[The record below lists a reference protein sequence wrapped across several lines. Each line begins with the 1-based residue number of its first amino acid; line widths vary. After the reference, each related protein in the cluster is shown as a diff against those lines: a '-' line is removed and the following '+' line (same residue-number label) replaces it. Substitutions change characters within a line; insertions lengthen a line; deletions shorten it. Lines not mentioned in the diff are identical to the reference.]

1 MGEPRLRPVTFRGLV
16 FLLAVLPT
24 LASRDAAGAERS
36 SDTAAV
42 DALVRKA
49 LKAWHVPGVAVAVVR
64 DDEVIYLKGA
74 GVKELGHKDAVTPD
88 TVFPLG
94 SCTKA
99 FTTTAMAMLV
109 DDGKMGWDD
118 PPRKYVNFFHLADP
132 LADAEVT
139 LRDLVTHRT
148 GVGGNDLLW
157 YRSPWTQE
165 DIIRRIGL
173 VKPYASFRSRFLYQT
188 TMFTAAG
195 HAVAHA
201 AGCPW
206 DAFVRK
212 RILDPLGMPGA
223 SFTTPAALKNPDH
236 ASGHRANDRGEVE
249 VVPWYRIDRP
259 DPAGSL
265 NASVRDL
272 SKWLRF
278 QLGDG
283 AFEGR
288 RLVSAAN
295 LRETRT
301 PQMVIRLEG
310 SAGAMQP
317 DTHQMNYGLGWVIQ
331 DYRGRHLISHAGA
344 IDGFRCHLTLVP
356 EARIGIAL
364 LNNLDSTQMNLALS
378 NSIVDLLLGL
388 PAKDWNGYLLEQVRK
403 EKAAKAEYLRQREAR
418 RHQGTKP
425 SRELRAYTGA
435 YEHPAYGTVHVEQKG
450 GELTWKW
457 NSFTC
462 PLRHYHYDTFTITDD
477 VLQDPFVSFT
487 LGTDGNVKRMKV
499 EGRMGVEF
507 KKVVSAPP

>member
-1 MGEPRLRPVTFRGLV
+1 VGVV
-16 FLLAVLPT
+16 LLALRVT
-24 LASRDAAGAERS
+24 SAAAAEQPVQ
-36 SDTAAV
+36 TAAV
-42 DALVRKA
+42 DDLVRTA
-49 LKAWHVPGVAVAVVR
+49 LKAWHVPGVAVALVR
-64 DDEVIYLKGA
+64 DDEVIYLKGS
-74 GVKELGHKDAVTPD
+74 GVKELGRKDAVTPD
-88 TVFPLG
+88 TVFPLA

-157 YRSPWTQE
+157 YRSPWSQE
-165 DIIRRIGL
+165 DIIRRVGL

-188 TMFTAAG
+188 TMFTVAG

-206 DAFVRK
+206 DEFVRK
-212 RILDPLGMPGA
+212 RMLGPLGMSGA
-223 SFTTPAALKNPDH
+223 SFRTAAALKNPDH
-236 ASGHRANDRGEVE
+236 AHGHRANDRGEVE
-249 VVPWYRIDRP
+249 VIPWYPIDRP

-265 NASVRDL
+265 NASARDL

-288 RLVSAAN
+288 RLLSAAN
-295 LRETRT
+295 LRETHT

-317 DTHQMNYGLGWVIQ
+317 DTRQMSYGLGWVIQ
-331 DYRGRHLISHAGA
+331 DYRGRHLVSHAGA

-388 PAKDWNGYLLEQVRK
+388 PAKDWNAYLREQVRK
-403 EKAAKAEYLRQREAR
+403 EKAAKMEYLRQREAR
-418 RHQGTKP
+418 RHHGTKP

-435 YEHPAYGTVHVEQKG
+435 YQHPAYGTVTVGAKG
-450 GELTWKW
+450 GQLMWKW
-457 NSFTC
+457 NGFTC
-462 PLRHYHYDTFTITDD
+462 PLRHYHHDTFTIADE
-477 VLQDPFVSFT
+477 VLHDPFVSFT
-487 LGTDGNVKRMKV
+487 LGTDGNVERMKV
-499 EGRMGVEF
+499 EGRLGVEF
-507 KKVVSAPP
+507 KKAVAAPP